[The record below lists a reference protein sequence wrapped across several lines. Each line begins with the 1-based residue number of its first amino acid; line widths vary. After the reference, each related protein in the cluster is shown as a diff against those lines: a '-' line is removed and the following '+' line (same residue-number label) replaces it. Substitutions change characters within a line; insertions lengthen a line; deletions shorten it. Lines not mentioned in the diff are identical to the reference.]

1 LCLSSLLALN
11 YYWHGLFTGVHSE
24 KPADV
29 GEGIEHI
36 LNRKQE
42 GLLDEFIDHLEKL
55 LFHEVLLCIGDYGKN
70 IWGHRDLIPGEYVKC

>member
-1 LCLSSLLALN
+1 MNSRCSVASLQVVGVVNTLNTLHPSFEMNLVREEFFLCLSSLLALN
-11 YYWHGLFTGVHSE
+11 YYWHGLFTGIHSE

-42 GLLDEFIDHLEKL
+42 G
-55 LFHEVLLCIGDYGKN
+55 
-70 IWGHRDLIPGEYVKC
+70 